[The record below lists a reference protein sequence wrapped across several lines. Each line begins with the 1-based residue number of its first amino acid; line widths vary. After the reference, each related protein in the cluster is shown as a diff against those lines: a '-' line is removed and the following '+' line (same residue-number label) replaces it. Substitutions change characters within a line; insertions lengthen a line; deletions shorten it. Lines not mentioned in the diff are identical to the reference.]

1 MVLIILIQKSP
12 SVAHPITKALQNG
25 CGNREHDFYFPKVI
39 SDMMKTFASN
49 AATSQSPERY
59 RQLLKT
65 VQPQH
70 LTENS

>member
-1 MVLIILIQKSP
+1 
-12 SVAHPITKALQNG
+12 
-25 CGNREHDFYFPKVI
+25 
-39 SDMMKTFASN
+39 MKTFASN